1 MAKKKTKGRTS
12 KRQKSE
18 KTLLKLLGIAL
29 LAITMIFA
37 ILFATRQVTSESIA
51 DIFRT
56 ATVPQSI
63 TNDSESLLS
72 VVIPDEKESI
82 LVNYT
87 GYTVSFNPAL
97 HIPNYVVY
105 ELTAQET
112 EGKEKRSD
120 SFRRD
125 NNIEGCP
132 EPSDYTR
139 SGFDRGHMAPA
150 ADMKWS
156 ESAMRESFFMTNICP
171 QRHAL
176 NGGGWKRLEEKVRDW
191 AVRDRQLIIVS
202 GPIISDNPQ
211 RLSSDVAIPE
221 QFFKV
226 ILAPKANRAIGFIY
240 KNEGGQK
247 KIERQAVSV
256 DSVENATGYDFF
268 HNLPDEIET
277 SIEKSC
283 NYIEWNN

>member
-37 ILFATRQVTSESIA
+37 ILFATKQVTSESIA

-63 TNDSESLLS
+63 TNDSENLLS

-240 KNEGGQK
+240 KTEGGQK